1 LDYGFLDFDSLSF
14 VVPVWYVFQSQRAYL
29 RSRPDLDNPL
39 LSKVLTPQEHKFS
52 APLHYLPQ
60 SIIGTV
66 CYVPTMASNSS
77 DLKHHMQII
86 GTLEEYEFLTN
97 FNPATLNL
105 EQQDY
110 VRKRLET
117 IEVEAKIRSTLPY
130 EVQRE
135 IYQHLLRDSEPL
147 DITRREN
154 HVTPEHYRDPHVE
167 FDYWRLTSFLYPTD
181 NVHDAVTS
189 MNALE
194 FVEDILLNPT
204 HMARFQTLNPP
215 KQITFEV
222 LIRWDLLP
230 DFLPE
235 ISLANM
241 DSLFDL
247 LHVFDGNVNRIKL
260 KFLF

>member
-1 LDYGFLDFDSLSF
+1 VDCTVLQFFVLPDALIFLFSARTFSFEAGFGQSF
-14 VVPVWYVFQSQRAYL
+14 VIEYTHSEGAQLWCPSPLSTTIHHRYCLL
-29 RSRPDLDNPL
+29 RPNHGSKHLGLEASHANHWTLD
-39 LSKVLTPQEHKFS
+39 
-52 APLHYLPQ
+52 
-60 SIIGTV
+60 
-66 CYVPTMASNSS
+66 
-77 DLKHHMQII
+77 
-86 GTLEEYEFLTN
+86 EYEFLTN
-97 FNPATLNL
+97 INPATLNL
-105 EQQDY
+105 EQQEY

-117 IEVEAKIRSTLPY
+117 IEVEARIKSTLPY
-130 EVQRE
+130 EVQRG
-135 IYQHLLRDSEPL
+135 IYQHLLRDSEPI

-154 HVTPEHYRDPHVE
+154 HVTPEHYTDPHVE
-167 FDYWRLTSFLYPTD
+167 FDYWRLTPFVYPTD

-194 FVEDILLNPT
+194 FVENVLLDPT

-222 LIRWDLLP
+222 LIRWDFLP

-247 LHVFDGNVNRIKL
+247 LHVFDGDVNRIKL